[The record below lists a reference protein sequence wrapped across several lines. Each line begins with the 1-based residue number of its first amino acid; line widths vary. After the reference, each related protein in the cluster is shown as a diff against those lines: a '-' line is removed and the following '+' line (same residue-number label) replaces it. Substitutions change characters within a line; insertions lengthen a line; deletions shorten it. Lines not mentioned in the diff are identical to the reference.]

1 MSTTCTALVIP
12 VRLNEAIRTVAL
24 DATPGVLQGLV
35 GGHLESVSRG
45 DWHVYLNAEGH
56 SMNLPPNIRAAQLI
70 HEAGLDLS
78 DATRGTA
85 VFLGRT
91 QRGGEADVP
100 EHLLRR
106 AAEMFGSPLAA

>member
-12 VRLNEAIRTVAL
+12 ARLGEALRTMNI
-24 DATPGVLQGLV
+24 DATPDTLQGLV

-56 SMNLPPNIRAAQLI
+56 MMNLPPNFRAAQLI
-70 HEAGLDLS
+70 HEAGIDLF
-78 DATRGTA
+78 DAARGTA

-91 QRGGEADVP
+91 GRGGEADVP

>member
-1 MSTTCTALVIP
+1 MSTICTALVIP
-12 VRLNEAIRTVAL
+12 ARLSEAPRTVAL
-24 DATPGVLQGLV
+24 DATPDTLQRLV

-56 SMNLPPNIRAAQLI
+56 LMNLPPNIRAAQLI

-78 DATRGTA
+78 DAARGTA

-91 QRGGEADVP
+91 GRGAESNVP

>member
-1 MSTTCTALVIP
+1 MSTTCMALVIP
-12 VRLNEAIRTVAL
+12 ARLNEALRTVAL
-24 DATPGVLQGLV
+24 DATPEGLQGLV

-45 DWHVYLNAEGH
+45 DWHVYLNAEGY

-78 DATRGTA
+78 DAARGTA

-91 QRGGEADVP
+91 ERGGEADVP

-106 AAEMFGSPLAA
+106 AAEMFGSPMAA

>member
-12 VRLNEAIRTVAL
+12 ARLGEAVRIMAL
-24 DATPGVLQGLV
+24 DATPDTLRRLV
-35 GGHLESVSRG
+35 AGHLESVSRG
-45 DWHVYLNAEGH
+45 DWHVYLNADGH
-56 SMNLPPNIRAAQLI
+56 FMNLPPNIRAAQLI

-78 DATRGTA
+78 DAARGTA

-91 QRGGEADVP
+91 GGGGEADVP

-106 AAEMFGSPLAA
+106 ATEMFGSPLAA

>member
-1 MSTTCTALVIP
+1 MSTTCIALVIP
-12 VRLNEAIRTVAL
+12 AGLGEPLRTMTL
-24 DATPGVLQGLV
+24 GATSDTLQRLV

-56 SMNLPPNIRAAQLI
+56 LMELPQNIRAAQLLR
-70 HEAGLDLS
+70 EEGLDLS
-78 DATRGTA
+78 DAARGTA

-91 QRGGEADVP
+91 GHGGETDVP

-106 AAEMFGSPLAA
+106 VAEMFGSPLAA